1 MLIRS
6 RSIAQALVALW
17 LSTSVTPA
25 ALANIGNVTQAR
37 GNSEVVKK
45 TVKVPSRLQLP
56 IAKMDRVQ
64 TGNGRVEI
72 KFIDDSTVKVT
83 EHSKLVIDDF
93 VYSGK
98 PSTSRMALKFASG
111 TARFATGQS
120 GKMNKAN
127 INLRTPTATIGVRG
141 TDFAATVDDFGKSLV
156 ILLPEPDGSVG
167 EITVSN
173 AAGFV
178 VLTKAFQATIVST
191 ADSKPSR
198 PVILNLTLDM
208 VDNMLI
214 VSPAEEADTGEDT
227 GETRSNIL
235 DLSELDIDF
244 LAKDDL
250 KEDQLASSDLDINA
264 IDANFL
270 GEDFLDDSLAGG
282 DCVTR
287 EGTKLCGTTFGLDN
301 VTQIT
306 SILSGDSI
314 RLVRT
319 LSTTVDVRFKK
330 DENKTLYIDSSGKSF
345 LIEINDPAGGT
356 IINVKQSD

>member
-1 MLIRS
+1 M
-6 RSIAQALVALW
+6 
-17 LSTSVTPA
+17 PA
-25 ALANIGNVTQAR
+25 AHANIGKVTQNR
-37 GNSEVVKK
+37 GVSEVVKNSSR
-45 TVKVPSRLQLP
+45 VPTRPQLP
-56 IAKMDRVQ
+56 IAKLDRVQ

-72 KFIDDSTVKVT
+72 TFIDDSTVKVT

-98 PSTSRMALKFASG
+98 PSTSRMALKFATG

-120 GKMNKAN
+120 GKMNKGN
-127 INLRTPTATIGVRG
+127 INLRTPTATIAVRG
-141 TDFAATVDDFGKSLV
+141 TDFAATVDDFGKSL
-156 ILLPEPDGSVG
+156 IMLLPEPDGSVG

-178 VLTKAFQATIVST
+178 ILNRAFQATIVST
-191 ADSKPSR
+191 ADSRPSR

-214 VSPAEEADTGEDT
+214 VSPAEEVKSEEEIA
-227 GETRSNIL
+227 ETKANIL
-235 DLSELDIDF
+235 DLSELDIDY

-250 KEDQLASSDLDINA
+250 QETQLASSELDINA
-264 IDANFL
+264 INSDFL
-270 GEDFLDDSLAGG
+270 GEDFLDNADGS

-287 EGTKLCGTTFGLDN
+287 DNTKLCGTTFGLN
-301 VTQIT
+301 NTTQIT
-306 SILSGDSI
+306 TVMSGDYL

-319 LSTTVDVRFKK
+319 LSTTVDIVVKK
-330 DENKTLYIDSSGKSF
+330 DSNKTLYIDSNGKSF
-345 LIEINDPAGGT
+345 LVEINEPAGGT

>member
-1 MLIRS
+1 ML
-6 RSIAQALVALW
+6 SI
-17 LSTSVTPA
+17 SVTSA
-25 ALANIGNVTQAR
+25 ALANIGKVTQAR
-37 GNSEVVKK
+37 GTSEIVKK
-45 TVKVPSRLQLP
+45 AQRLPTKPQLP
-56 IAKMDRVQ
+56 IAKLDRVQ

-72 KFIDDSTVKVT
+72 TFVDDSTVKVT

-98 PSTSRMALKFASG
+98 PSTSRRALKFASG

-120 GKMNKAN
+120 GRINKGN
-127 INLRTPTATIGVRG
+127 INLRTPTATIAVRG
-141 TDFAATVDDFGKSLV
+141 TDFATTVDDFGKSLI

-173 AAGFV
+173 GAGFV
-178 VLTKAFQATIVST
+178 ILTKAFQATIVST
-191 ADSKPSR
+191 ADSRPTR
-198 PVILNLTLDM
+198 PVILNLTLDQI
-208 VDNMLI
+208 DNMLI
-214 VSPAEEADTGEDT
+214 VSPAEEVDTGEDT

-235 DLSELDIDF
+235 DLSELDVDF

-282 DCVTR
+282 DCITR
-287 EGTKLCGTTFGLDN
+287 EGTKLCGTVFGLDST
-301 VTQIT
+301 TQIT
-306 SILSGDSI
+306 TILSGDSI

-330 DENKTLYIDSSGKSF
+330 DENKTLYIDSNGKSF

-356 IINVKQSD
+356 IINVKQGE